1 MSRKAKEDKSAWH
14 VPAVYAFTGGYGP
27 YKPRPG
33 LDNCLVLLTNTTSD
47 PSIRNNDNGKRH
59 AMYRYAGQAQHLLLY
74 DNNKQF
80 TDLIVVDVA
89 DMFAADTAEK
99 DRHKHLQ
106 EMISKEIEEK
116 ELVKGFGRTI
126 LRLLQRLELSN
137 ATLMAEGELCTIL
150 LKLVQ
155 VDDTLTSNVWFLHP
169 EISAG
174 FINNHLVG
182 MNTTQSKQLNLNLI
196 FKDDKSCN
204 KREGIIRS
212 VLPEGMTQ
220 VLPSINIS
228 SLFGTSVSA
237 TSESTDTYNEEYF
250 NEMGKSL
257 YLSKI
262 RIEMNKHSKQ
272 YEQLAEDITSD
283 LLIVIQPKEKKDD
296 NKLDLSTINWNT
308 CEQHVGVLVLRG
320 NRCLLVR
327 SLKKKWNGMR
337 IPSVAL
343 NSSAESINDAATRA
357 VVEYTGVDAT
367 EARVVDNIPS
377 VTVYAPNDRLIQV
390 TLVVLYATESPPP
403 GMCF

>member
-1 MSRKAKEDKSAWH
+1 MSRKAKEDKSTWH
-14 VPAVYAFTGGYGP
+14 VPGIYAFTGGYGP

-33 LDNCLVLLTNTTSD
+33 LDNCLVLLTSTTD
-47 PSIRNNDNGKRH
+47 PTSIRNNDHGKRH
-59 AMYRYAGQAQHLLLY
+59 AMYRYAGQAQQLLLH

-80 TDLIVVDVA
+80 TDMIVVDVA
-89 DMFAADTAEK
+89 DMFATDTTDEDK
-99 DRHKHLQ
+99 HKHLQ
-106 EMISKEIEEK
+106 DMISKEIEEK

-137 ATLMAEGELCTIL
+137 ATITAEGELCTIL

-182 MNTTQSKQLNLNLI
+182 MNTSQSTPPLNLNLI
-196 FKDDKSCN
+196 FKDEKSCN

-220 VLPSINIS
+220 VLPNINIS
-228 SLFGTSVSA
+228 SLFGTSVS
-237 TSESTDTYNEEYF
+237 TTTDTYNEEYF

-308 CEQHVGVLVLRG
+308 CEQHVGALVLRG

-337 IPSVAL
+337 IPSVL
-343 NSSAESINDAATRA
+343 QNSSTESINDAAVRC
-357 VVEYTGVDAT
+357 VVEHTGVDAT
-367 EARVVDNIPS
+367 EARVVDNIPT
-377 VTVYAPNDRLIQV
+377 VTVYAPNDRLIRV